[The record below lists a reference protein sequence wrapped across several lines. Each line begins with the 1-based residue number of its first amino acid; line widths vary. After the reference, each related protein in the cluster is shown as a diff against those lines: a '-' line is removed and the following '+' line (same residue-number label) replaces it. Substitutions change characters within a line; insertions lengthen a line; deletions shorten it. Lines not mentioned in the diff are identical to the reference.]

1 VELVVIGLS
10 HRTAS
15 VALREQ
21 IAFTPV
27 QAEETLRTVGAEERM
42 PERLL
47 LSTCNRTELYSLVE
61 TPEASREIFLDL
73 VRRHRGIELDEHA
86 DTLYLRQ
93 GREMVEHLFRV
104 ASSIDSMI
112 VGEVQILGQVHEAFE
127 IARRAGSTGPLM
139 HRLLEAAFRVG
150 KRVRTETEIAI
161 GAVSVS
167 YAAVTLA
174 SRIFSDLDKR
184 TALLVGSGETGALAA
199 RHLLDVGIGQIT
211 VTNRTFEHAVALAAE
226 LGAVAVPFAS
236 LEDALQTSS
245 ILVTATASPEP
256 IIRADLVK
264 RVLAGRKNRPLLV
277 LDIAV
282 PRDVEPAVREIQ
294 NVFLY
299 DIDSLQGLIRENLER
314 RRREIPRVEA
324 IIQQEMAQFLSWYAG
339 LDAAPVIRELREHYE
354 RVRGRELEKALPRF
368 CEKDREQVEA
378 LTRGLVNKLL
388 HEPTMAIRELPRS
401 GAGSL
406 ARLELVRRLFG
417 LAGASKE
424 EGDGDA

>member
-1 VELVVIGLS
+1 MELVVIGLS
-10 HRTAS
+10 HHTAP

-21 IAFTPV
+21 IAFTSE
-27 QAEETLRTVGAEERM
+27 QAEDTLRAAGFEESM

-47 LSTCNRTELYSLVE
+47 LSTCNRTELYALVE
-61 TPEASREIFLDL
+61 TPETSRELFLDL
-73 VRRHRGIELDEHA
+73 VRRQRGIELEEHGA
-86 DTLYLRQ
+86 ALYCHHGQ
-93 GREMVEHLFRV
+93 DMVEHLFRV

-112 VGEVQILGQVHEAFE
+112 VGEVQILGQVHDAFE

-184 TALLVGSGETGALAA
+184 AALLVGSGETGALAA
-199 RHLLDVGIGQIT
+199 RHLLDMGIGQIT
-211 VTNRTFEHAVALAAE
+211 VTNRTFERATALAAE
-226 LGAVAVPFAS
+226 LGAVAVPFES
-236 LEDALQTSS
+236 LEDAMSTAS
-245 ILVTATASPEP
+245 IVVTATASPEP
-256 IIRADLVK
+256 VISRDLVK
-264 RVLAGRKNRPLLV
+264 HVLAGRKNRPLLI

-282 PRDVEPAVREIQ
+282 PRDVEPSVREIP

-299 DIDSLQGLIRENLER
+299 DIDAIEGLVKENLER
-314 RRREIPRVEA
+314 RRREIPRVEG
-324 IIQQEMAQFLSWYAG
+324 IIREEMELFLRWYGG
-339 LDAAPVIRELREHYE
+339 LEVTPVIRELREHYE
-354 RVRGRELEKALPRF
+354 RVRGHELEKVLHRF

-388 HEPTMAIRELPRS
+388 HEPTMTIRELPRS

-406 ARLELVRRLFG
+406 ARMELVRRLFG
-417 LAGASKE
+417 LGAAGKDDGG
-424 EGDGDA
+424 GDV

>member
-1 VELVVIGLS
+1 MELVVIGLS

-21 IAFTPV
+21 IAFTPE
-27 QAEETLRTVGAEERM
+27 QAEETLRIAGAEERM

-47 LSTCNRTELYSLVE
+47 LSTCNRTELYALAE
-61 TPEASREIFLDL
+61 TPEVSRELFGEM
-73 VRRHRGIELDEHA
+73 VRRHRGIELEPHA
-86 DTLYLRQ
+86 ETLYVRQ

-112 VGEVQILGQVHEAFE
+112 VGEVQILGQVHAAFE

-174 SRIFSDLDKR
+174 SRIFADLDKR
-184 TALLVGSGETGALAA
+184 TALLVGTGETGALAA
-199 RHLLDVGIGQIT
+199 RHLLDQGIGRIT
-211 VTNRTFEHAVALAAE
+211 VTNRTFERAEALAAE
-226 LGAVAVPFAS
+226 LGATAVPFES
-236 LEDALQTSS
+236 LETALQTAS

-256 IIRADLVK
+256 IIRRELVK
-264 RVLAGRKNRPLLV
+264 RAQAGRKNRTLLI

-282 PRDVEPAVREIQ
+282 PRDVEPSVREIP

-299 DIDSLQGLIRENLER
+299 DIDSLEGLVRENLER
-314 RRREIPRVEA
+314 RRREIPRVET
-324 IIQQEMAQFLSWYAG
+324 IIQQEMEQFLGWYAG
-339 LDAAPVIRELREHYE
+339 LEATPVIRELREHYE
-354 RVRGRELEKALPRF
+354 RVRDREMEKVRHRF

-378 LTRGLVNKLL
+378 LTRGIINKLL
-388 HEPTMAIRELPRS
+388 HEPTTAIRGLPRS

-406 ARLELVRRLFG
+406 ARMEWVRSLFG
-417 LAGASKE
+417 LTEAGRKD
-424 EGDGDA
+424 GGGDA